1 VVPFLTV
8 SIDYVLNWSVL
19 PLAIIVLLL
28 NKMVFVLTL
37 TFSVNDEDVPV
48 LKLNVLL
55 MMFVLD
61 KLLIVNV
68 FVVPVC
74 RLIYS
79 FVPSLIEIDFVL
91 IFTRFASA
99 LKMFT
104 LVRVTL
110 TFKSLP
116 EFLTVRTVLSVVLIF
131 YDRLNTLTLTIE
143 TFGAVN

>member
-8 SIDYVLNWSVL
+8 SMDYVLNWSVL
-19 PLAIIVLLL
+19 PLVIIVLLL
-28 NKMVFVLTL
+28 NRMVLVLTL

-48 LKLNVLL
+48 LRLNVLL

-68 FVVPVC
+68 FVVPVW

-91 IFTRFASA
+91 IFTRFVSA

-104 LVRVTL
+104 LVKVTL

-116 EFLTVRTVLSVVLIF
+116 VFLTVRTVLSVVLIF